1 MFVVKDLSV
10 LEKYGFSNLKEINEL
25 GFHVFELLVERSE
38 KIVLKDSLLKDVL
51 WKKDIV
57 NTIRLTVNPFGAQ
70 VENEMILTPVG
81 KIDSSSFLLV
91 CSDAIIRCNYNRNS
105 LVFQESFCKELRLM
119 RRFIPMLKGRGF
131 LGEIG

>member
-25 GFHVFELLVERSE
+25 GFHVFEL
-38 KIVLKDSLLKDVL
+38 IVLKDSLLKDVL

-91 CSDAIIRCNYNRNS
+91 CSDAIKTVI
-105 LVFQESFCKELRLM
+105 E
-119 RRFIPMLKGRGF
+119 PMLAS
-131 LGEIG
+131 GEIEKIK

>member
-10 LEKYGFSNLKEINEL
+10 LKKYRFSNLKKTNEFGL
-25 GFHVFELLVERSE
+25 PVFELLVERSE
-38 KIVLKDSLLKDVL
+38 TIVLKDSLLKDVL

-57 NTIRLTVNPFGAQ
+57 NTVRLTVNPFGAQ

-91 CSDAIIRCNYNRNS
+91 CSDAIKTVI
-105 LVFQESFCKELRLM
+105 E
-119 RRFIPMLKGRGF
+119 PMLVS
-131 LGEIG
+131 GEIEKIK

>member
-51 WKKDIV
+51 WKRDIV

-91 CSDAIIRCNYNRNS
+91 CSDAIKTVI
-105 LVFQESFCKELRLM
+105 E
-119 RRFIPMLKGRGF
+119 PMLAS
-131 LGEIG
+131 GEIEKIK

>member
-10 LEKYGFSNLKEINEL
+10 LEKYGFSNLKETNGL
-25 GFHVFELLVERSE
+25 GFPVFELLVERSE
-38 KIVLKDSLLKDVL
+38 TIVLKDSFLKDVL

-57 NTIRLTVNPFGAQ
+57 NTVCLTVNPFGAQ

-91 CSDAIIRCNYNRNS
+91 CSDAIKTVI
-105 LVFQESFCKELRLM
+105 E
-119 RRFIPMLKGRGF
+119 PMLVS
-131 LGEIG
+131 GEIEKIK

>member
-91 CSDAIIRCNYNRNS
+91 CSDAIKTVI
-105 LVFQESFCKELRLM
+105 ET
-119 RRFIPMLKGRGF
+119 MLAS
-131 LGEIG
+131 GEIEKIK